1 MISLLLPT
9 RKRPDRLTQTIHS
22 IVDTAT
28 VTPEILCYV
37 SDCDNFYDHEI
48 QLAQEMIDIWV
59 HVRFVRGPRVT
70 MSDLWNAL
78 IPHAKGDIFMLCADD
93 VIFRTPGWD
102 VKIEKAFAA
111 VPDKILL
118 AYADDGGPNGKNFAS
133 LPFVSRRWVE
143 TVGYFTGPGFSADF
157 SDTWPNDVADM
168 IGRKKYVDVLI
179 EHMHYIWSKAE
190 QDQTYKENQE
200 RWHRDRPDK
209 LYAERL
215 PERMRDAEKLRAA
228 MQ

>member
-9 RKRPDRLTQTIHS
+9 RKRTQRF
-22 IVDTAT
+22 VDTVSSVQNTAT
-28 VTPEILCYV
+28 PGSVEILAYV
-37 SDCDNFYDHEI
+37 SDCDNSYDS
-48 QLAQEMIDIWV
+48 
-59 HVRFVRGPRVT
+59 FVSTEFCKIIRGPRLT

-78 IPHAKGDIFMLCADD
+78 IPHASGDIFMLCADD

-102 VKIEKAFAA
+102 AEIEKAFAA

-133 LPFVSRRWVE
+133 LPFIHKRWSD
-143 TVGYFTGPGFSADF
+143 TIGYFTGPGFSADF

-168 IGRKKYVDVLI
+168 IGRKKFVPVLI
-179 EHMHYIWSKAE
+179 EHCHYIWGKAQE
-190 QDQTYKENQE
+190 DQTYKENQE

-215 PERMRDAEKLRAA
+215 PERLADAEKLRKV
-228 MQ
+228 MGTPWQPS